1 MTPDKGLVIN
11 ANLQTCGAWGG
22 CIKLTRTASRPD
34 SQWPPMLPDFLIF
47 CVRFEFVRAASRDG
61 SRSARELDA
70 ALLQRRLALTRY
82 GGSMC

>member
-1 MTPDKGLVIN
+1 
-11 ANLQTCGAWGG
+11 
-22 CIKLTRTASRPD
+22 
-34 SQWPPMLPDFLIF
+34 MLPDFLIF